1 MGTDE
6 FEAHDAIVDHPILR
20 RKPLQAPKLDILH
33 ACEHFTVVID
43 HVLLVYETEV
53 SSWRFPHNVVGVTLA
68 GFLGSALPPRL
79 SWL

>member
-43 HVLLVYETEV
+43 HVLLVHETEV
-53 SSWRFPHNVVGVTLA
+53 SSWRLPHNVVGVTLA
-68 GFLGSALPPRL
+68 GFLNFV
-79 SWL
+79 